1 MSAITAVS
9 DAPVTM
15 GQPYSLLAN
24 VDFESCKKVSEN
36 LPYQSCVEHC
46 GNGIDI
52 WPADQIA
59 ERFTLWLVPAVVLV
73 AHFRYPSISSAN
85 TLIIMSHHFSSP
97 IHSMRSMLARLSIQ
111 RRYLHLAERVHQV
124 HGGVRSEYEGNHG
137 YLHRLRTASGHEVH
151 ADSQHLAVIW
161 CAFDEF
167 GLKDVSKTLEDVE
180 ENPLNWPCDDEEWL
194 YIKEA
199 AYQLTINRTESQL
212 PTWIAVIGYL
222 GAISAAF
229 IRTKRTRQNN
239 QTSHTIAVVALL
251 SYFVP
256 LVLVSS
262 TIGVFRSVPDAVNV
276 LQQLHRNIS
285 HHRTKK
291 GRPTRP
297 ELFPQLQIPTLRRDG
312 ATRSDYIEIPNSS
325 TSMPGPESWQH
336 DLERLRG
343 WLRIA
348 PWTGMNSS
356 WRPGTAVTVNGAQR
370 NHRLRQ
376 LLASIIFILLG
387 SYTPAVVLSYYSGSV
402 GFGCRCRAWT
412 MVLGVWLASFSIDC
426 AAKYIIPS
434 PRKQWIFT
442 IFKDTICTCF
452 LIGAILAIQ
461 IGILN
466 SCYCRANVFID
477 PENATVNL
485 GGLKDAEWNLNW
497 VVWPSVT
504 VSGFSLMMV
513 FGYLIHILEPV
524 QGSWWRIRFAGGVL
538 CRGEDETHV
547 DLQELVWLRH
557 KLLAVC
563 PSDQTNQIEA
573 SD

>member
-1 MSAITAVS
+1 
-9 DAPVTM
+9 M
-15 GQPYSLLAN
+15 GLPYSLLAN
-24 VDFESCKKVSEN
+24 VDFESCKTVSER
-36 LPYQSCVEHC
+36 LTYQSCVEHC

-73 AHFRYPSISSAN
+73 AHFHYASISWAN
-85 TLIIMSHHFSSP
+85 TLIIVSHHFSSP
-97 IHSMRSMLARLSIQ
+97 IDSMRSMLARLSIQ
-111 RRYLHLAERVHQV
+111 RRYLHLAELVHQV
-124 HGGVRSEYEGNHG
+124 HGGVRSGYESNHG
-137 YLHRLRTASGHEVH
+137 YLHHLRTASRHEVH

-161 CAFDEF
+161 CAYDEF
-167 GLKDVSKTLEDVE
+167 GLRDVSKTLDDVE
-180 ENPLNWPCDDEEWL
+180 ESPLNWPCDDEEWL

-199 AYQLTINRTESQL
+199 AYQLTNNRTESQL

-285 HHRTKK
+285 RHRREKS
-291 GRPTRP
+291 RPTKP
-297 ELFPQLQIPTLRRDG
+297 ELFPQLQLPTFGGDNA
-312 ATRSDYIEIPNSS
+312 ATSDYVKIPNS
-325 TSMPGPESWQH
+325 SMPGPESWDH

-356 WRPGTAVTVNGAQR
+356 WRPGAAVTVNRAQR
-370 NHRLRQ
+370 NHRPRQ
-376 LLASIIFILLG
+376 LLAPIIFVLLG
-387 SYTPAVVLSYYSGSV
+387 SYIPAVVLSYFSGSL
-402 GFGCRCRAWT
+402 GFGCRCMAWT
-412 MVLGVWLASFSIDC
+412 MVLGVWLTSFGIDY
-426 AAKYIIPS
+426 AAKYQIRS
-434 PRKQWIFT
+434 PRTQWICT
-442 IFKDTICTCF
+442 IYKDAICTCF

-461 IGILN
+461 VGILN
-466 SCYCRANVFID
+466 SCYCRANVLMD

-504 VSGFSLMMV
+504 VSGFSLMIV
-513 FGYLIHILEPV
+513 FGYLIHIIELV
-524 QGSWWRIRFAGGVL
+524 QGSWWRIKFVGGVL
-538 CRGEDETHV
+538 CRGEDERYE
-547 DLQELVWLRH
+547 DLQELVWLSHRLGTAGLQHQLLRH
-557 KLLAVC
+557 R
-563 PSDQTNQIEA
+563 T
-573 SD
+573 